1 MSELFKKSLNKK
13 NPIWLMRQAGRYLPE
28 YQKVR
33 KKQKNFI
40 NFCLDVNAA
49 TKVTLQPIQR
59 YDLDAAIIFSDILVI
74 PYALGQ
80 PVDFKK
86 NEGPILGDFE
96 LNTFKKTQDKEFIKK
111 LKNVYLAIKKTRRL
125 LNKRISLIG
134 FAGSPWTIL
143 VYVLNRKSPKKNQ
156 VYKEVLKNTKQV
168 KKILKILEKFIYI
181 HIEQQIKAGADT
193 IQLFDSWAGLLEKKH
208 LDFFCFQPTK
218 RIVKKIKKNYP
229 HIPIICF
236 PKGIGKKVVE
246 FCNIAKPDGLSIDS
260 KIDVNLIL
268 KKIDKKIAIQ
278 GGMDPKYLN
287 SKKKLME
294 KKIYFYL
301 NKFKSRNYIFNLGH
315 GVPKETSPKTVH
327 KLVKVVRSFS

>member
-1 MSELFKKSLNKK
+1 MSELFKKSLNKE
-13 NPIWLMRQAGRYLPE
+13 NPLWLMRQAGRYLPE

-33 KKQKNFI
+33 EKQKNFI
-40 NFCLDVNAA
+40 NFCLNVNAA

-80 PVDFKK
+80 QVDFKK
-86 NEGPILGDFE
+86 NEGPILGDFK
-96 LNTFKKTQDKEFIKK
+96 LSTFKKTQEKEFIKK
-111 LKNVYLAIKKTRRL
+111 LKNVYLAIKKTRKL
-125 LNKRISLIG
+125 LNKKKSLIG
-134 FAGSPWTIL
+134 FSGSPWTIL
-143 VYVLNRKSPKKNQ
+143 VYVLNKKSPKKSQ
-156 VYKEVLKNTKQV
+156 VYKEILKNTKQT
-168 KKILKILEKFIYI
+168 KELLKIIEKFIYI

-208 LDFFCFQPTK
+208 YDFFCFQPTK
-218 RIVKKIKKNYP
+218 RIIKKIKKKYP

-246 FCNIAKPDGLSIDS
+246 FCNVVKPDGLSIDS

-268 KKIDKKIAIQ
+268 KKIDKKITIQ

-315 GVPKETSPKTVH
+315 GVPKETSPSTVH